1 MRICDVCEE
10 PVTDVHGLQFSDKTH
25 RVEYLGHSECI
36 NKRYEQIK
44 RIKDGNTVQAVLKK
58 LKL

>member
-10 PVTDVHGLQFSDKTH
+10 LVTDVHGLQFSDKTH
-25 RVEYLGHSECI
+25 RYECTGHKECVD
-36 NKRYEQIK
+36 KRYEQIS
-44 RIKDGNTVQAVLKK
+44 RVREGRTVQAVLKK

>member
-10 PVTDVHGLQFSDKTH
+10 TCNDVYGLQFSDKTH

-44 RIKDGNTVQAVLKK
+44 RLKEGNTVQAVLKK